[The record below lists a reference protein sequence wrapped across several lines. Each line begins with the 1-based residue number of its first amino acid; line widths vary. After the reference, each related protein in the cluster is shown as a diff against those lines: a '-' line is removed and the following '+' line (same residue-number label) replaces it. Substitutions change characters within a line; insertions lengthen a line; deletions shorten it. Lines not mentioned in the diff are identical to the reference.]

1 MNVGRKRWFPEA
13 GIIGKWMRHFA
24 VFGVVF
30 GIFVVLSACGGQ
42 QEKQLGIDGYV
53 YVPQQI
59 GGEEEEG
66 KNLPNVWTVG
76 YGYPQDFKVMGDNLY
91 YAQCSVNGDAW
102 AIKRLPLG
110 EEFDFSQGEELISAG
125 SVGAYTV
132 DAEGNIYYYTQD
144 WNSDTGYNTGGGVL
158 CKISPDGETLYTL
171 KLDEQVAGFRRTD
184 SLAADGKGNVYL
196 LAMGKIL
203 KIDKEGNLAG
213 EVVTDE
219 NHSHQVILGREYLLE
234 TAEGDIYYVKYDNEC
249 EVWQC
254 MGEGDLKLVKGPILE
269 GRGISRVY
277 RGMEGILVADRQE
290 VLYRYRDGMAEA
302 LLCWQESNIMGSN
315 VMEVVPISE
324 DTILALERKNLYL
337 LKKTPVSEQPQK
349 EIVVLASLF
358 PDNSLRQAVINF
370 NLSNDKY
377 FVKIESYGVNPFQEG
392 DNTPEGAALRL
403 DNAVSSSSECP
414 DLLDLADLDVHKYA
428 GKKALEDLSSYM
440 EEDGFRRED
449 FLENALKG
457 YTINGRLVCIP
468 KFFTFST
475 VVGRANQAGEGSG
488 WTAEDYFKLLADYP
502 GNIGAVLYY
511 GQSDGET
518 LIKNF
523 FHYYYLNEYVDWEKG
538 KCSFES
544 QEFYNLAEQIFNHN
558 GDGRGRNDLMGILP
572 QDVMFKVDEIGNFVG
587 YFSLVSAFEGDI
599 SLVGFPNTE
608 GYPLHKANVRDC
620 IGILSHSGNKEG
632 AWEFIKYYLNMDEGE
647 FISYFPTR
655 LDLLE
660 SMAQEAV
667 TPVGSYKD
675 GKPVPYKDGD
685 GEMQLKGYVFVG
697 DVGIPYY
704 YIPQEYVDATMDAIR
719 QVDFTPLSE
728 EQQAIINIVSE
739 EMSYYLNGV
748 KTVEEVAEIIQ
759 SRAEIA
765 IQTGR

>member
-1 MNVGRKRWFPEA
+1 MNVGRKRWFQEA

-158 CKISPDGETLYTL
+158 CKISPDGESLYTL

-337 LKKTPVSEQPQK
+337 LKKTPVSELPQK

-370 NLSNDKY
+370 NLSNDNY

-538 KCSFES
+538 KCSFDS

-599 SLVGFPNTE
+599 SLVGYPNTE

-667 TPVGSYKD
+667 TSVGSYKD